1 MKTLYEASSVLE
13 AHMLLELLKQEGL
26 SAQIQGEHLVGAIGE
41 LPTAGLVRLL
51 IDETEFAQARALV
64 ERWDA
69 AQPKEPIAERAPKK
83 PRTLRIFL
91 LGLAIGVGASYLYF
105 RTPVSINGVDHNGD
119 GVLDEK
125 WTYASSGARL
135 KFEADRNL
143 DGKIDHIAHSDRGG
157 LIEIAD
163 ADDNFD
169 GVFET
174 RMRFRDGNVEI
185 SETDTDGDGY
195 RDFRSRYTNGVLF
208 SAEFMDP
215 LTFRPLRIEYF
226 KLDKL
231 TKAEVDTD
239 KDGKFDTRYIYNA
252 LGEVSATEKIPQ

>member
-41 LPTAGLVRLL
+41 LPTAGLVRLV
-51 IDETEFAQARALV
+51 IDEAEFAQARALV

-69 AQPKEPIAERAPKK
+69 AQPKEPVAKPAKQK
-83 PRTLRIFL
+83 PRTFRVFL
-91 LGLAIGVGASYLYF
+91 LGLAIGVGGSYVYFQSPASISGID
-105 RTPVSINGVDHNGD
+105 RSGD

-125 WTYASSGARL
+125 WTYATSGTPL

-143 DGKIDHIAHSDRGG
+143 DGKIDYIAHYDQGG

-163 ADDNFD
+163 ADNSFD

-174 RMRFRDGNVEI
+174 RMRFRANAVEI
-185 SETDTDGDGY
+185 VETDTDGDGY
-195 RDFRSRYTNGVLF
+195 RDLRSRYTNEVLF
-208 SAEFMDP
+208 STEFMNP
-215 LTFRPLRIEYF
+215 STFLPLRIEYF

-231 TKAEVDTD
+231 AKAEVDTD
-239 KDGKFDTRYIYNA
+239 KDGKLDTRYSYSA
-252 LGEVSATEKIPQ
+252 LGEVNATEKMP